1 MQCNEILSFPSLNH
15 SHHSRHPC
23 CHFHQGARTG
33 GRVPLLHK
41 RPLSGHSPLSLS
53 LSSQHLHKPRNHH
66 ITPED
71 ESFRFF
77 PPYLSYLEWGL
88 GNLGRCIGK
97 SNIFCARVLWTEIL
111 ALNWIRCRRSN
122 SKTMKRENSE
132 AKPLLKWLS
141 QDQAISKTYL
151 LSTLSMFKN
160 LTKNKVP
167 AFSQPIK
174 VLCRHFVC
182 CIGFLRWVFRTR
194 SFYNIGPILRTTS
207 FFHTCTLTKLTLGFI
222 ICNSKLGY

>member
-1 MQCNEILSFPSLNH
+1 MSIYCSAMKYWVSLLSITLIILVTLVVTFIRGRGQVDGFPCSTK
-15 SHHSRHPC
+15 
-23 CHFHQGARTG
+23 G
-33 GRVPLLHK
+33 LLVDTL
-41 RPLSGHSPLSLS
+41 PSLS

-71 ESFRFF
+71 ESFGLSL
-77 PPYLSYLEWGL
+77 PYLSYLEWGL

-141 QDQAISKTYL
+141 RK
-151 LSTLSMFKN
+151 
-160 LTKNKVP
+160 
-167 AFSQPIK
+167 IK
-174 VLCRHFVC
+174 QFQKPTFPPLCQC
-182 CIGFLRWVFRTR
+182 LR
-194 SFYNIGPILRTTS
+194 I
-207 FFHTCTLTKLTLGFI
+207 
-222 ICNSKLGY
+222 